1 MAFNT
6 TSIFDR
12 PLTCPCI
19 DIVVIGHPRYQK
31 SMKCDQSLYEAES
44 NVGL

>member
-1 MAFNT
+1 MAFNI

-12 PLTCPCI
+12 ALTCPCI
-19 DIVVIGHPRYQK
+19 DTVAVGYPRYQK
-31 SMKCDQSLYEAES
+31 SMEGDQSLHEAES